1 MVWAITL
8 PDIIY
13 VLLSITLPDNIT
25 LISAAIF
32 VEQFGYGFGFT
43 AYMLFMLYFCQ
54 TGGQQSNQT
63 SHYAICTGFMALSM
77 MLPGMVA
84 GYLQQWLGY
93 TAFFILVMVC
103 CLLTVV
109 VARIVKID
117 PEFGKKQTSNP

>member
-1 MVWAITL
+1 
-8 PDIIY
+8 
-13 VLLSITLPDNIT
+13 
-25 LISAAIF
+25 
-32 VEQFGYGFGFT
+32 
-43 AYMLFMLYFCQ
+43 
-54 TGGQQSNQT
+54 
-63 SHYAICTGFMALSM
+63 MALSM

-117 PEFGKKQTSNP
+117 PQFGVKNNNR